1 MIGMEVLWMKL
12 NKMREEM
19 AQSFL
24 SSLKEDKI
32 PWRKEWSSLPG
43 RSFNAVTQT
52 PYRGTNLFWLF
63 CQQQEKGYQDPRWC
77 TFNQAKKKGWNV
89 KKGEKGTKVEF
100 WSLYDKETKKKLTQ
114 TEAMDLRDQLS
125 PEEYLQRVKPISSV
139 YTVFNGEQIE
149 GIPAIDIEKYTWDAQ
164 ELLEKRDVLFA
175 NMKVNFVEQGWE
187 AYYSPDRDLISLP
200 EVNNFENEYAYFST
214 LLHEAAHATGH
225 SSRLDREFG
234 IKFSDIY
241 AKEELRAEIA
251 SAFTSQV
258 LGIDSMNQEHM
269 ENHKAYVQSWIDVL
283 KNNPDELFAAI
294 KDAEKISD
302 YLIEKGE
309 FDLEQNIQLS
319 EHQNNIKKEEANEN
333 HNVTILGYYQ
343 REDNTQFI
351 HYSVNDKEYLTSGV
365 VMWDKQENIQR
376 YLEKLQPFQ
385 TPHLN
390 DRDTMMTYLQR
401 FYPYSEITRYM
412 NELVGEIS
420 FYNGNDVGEVIQ
432 YTSASDYLKD
442 IEDEM
447 EYRST
452 SGFQFQTFSKEPEI
466 RKGVDDIIHNL
477 YGEENPHDLDYYK
490 NELKDLSPSPDKT
503 QKEYDSYV
511 REHGDMVKLAT
522 EGRTTIVINAFGG
535 PGSGKTTSCM
545 DICADLKKMGYN
557 AEYVQEYA
565 KELVYDKNFDL
576 LDGSAANQ
584 FTILKEQMRRMDR
597 LMGQTDFIVTD
608 SPILLNSI
616 YNQELTPEYEKMV
629 SDLSGQYQNFAF
641 FMKRDE
647 KQFQSEG
654 RIHNLEE
661 SKEKDQEI
669 RDLLDKHH
677 IYYGSYTH
685 DTIGVVVKN
694 AVANYHKVQRK
705 QEKHLSQQNN
715 AQEIEPSE
723 YNLIQNVAFME
734 EKLNIPADTRMTKWN
749 GDLALYES
757 KMNVSTA
764 ELQSTYEE
772 FQQYHMPLLSVQEAA
787 KVRLAVKGRSIE
799 GYKPEPLHLKVAELV
814 KEYQDSGMDT
824 KEILSR
830 KISDIGTKIGVSDDK
845 YTVNLVCSIAAKDR
859 YSYEEYMKE
868 IVNGD
873 IIPEKIDKDLQQP
886 KEQEMSGIFGEKESV
901 TGKFPFPKDAM
912 STIKNYINDR
922 GKSHATAPPKRMLGG
937 LER

>member
-1 MIGMEVLWMKL
+1 MIGMEVPWMKL

-234 IKFSDIY
+234 IKFSDTY

-283 KNNPDELFAAI
+283 ENNPDELFAAI
-294 KDAEKISD
+294 KDAERISD

-319 EHQNNIKKEEANEN
+319 EHQNNIK
-333 HNVTILGYYQ
+333 
-343 REDNTQFI
+343 
-351 HYSVNDKEYLTSGV
+351 
-365 VMWDKQENIQR
+365 
-376 YLEKLQPFQ
+376 
-385 TPHLN
+385 
-390 DRDTMMTYLQR
+390 
-401 FYPYSEITRYM
+401 
-412 NELVGEIS
+412 
-420 FYNGNDVGEVIQ
+420 
-432 YTSASDYLKD
+432 
-442 IEDEM
+442 
-447 EYRST
+447 
-452 SGFQFQTFSKEPEI
+452 
-466 RKGVDDIIHNL
+466 
-477 YGEENPHDLDYYK
+477 
-490 NELKDLSPSPDKT
+490 
-503 QKEYDSYV
+503 KEYDSYV

-576 LDGSAANQ
+576 LDGSSANQ

-824 KEILSR
+824 KEILSC

-922 GKSHATAPPKRMLGG
+922 GKSHAAAPPKRMLGG